1 MDWAQAT
8 TFTEAARPSAGT
20 DLADIAARVHGE
32 VHGSAR
38 VFDLTVDSREV
49 QRGWMFC
56 AVRGS
61 RTDGHDHAAQALQHG
76 AAALLVERWLPLS
89 IPQIR
94 VPWTRGTI
102 GPAAALVHGDPAN
115 DLCLIGVTGTNG
127 KTTTAYLTESALARA
142 GRATGLIS
150 TVCSRFGTWNEHA
163 TFTTPDAPHLQ
174 RTLARMRQAGAD
186 SVVME
191 VSSHG
196 LDQQRVEGIGFDFA
210 VWLNLAQEHLDY
222 HGTMEH
228 YYATKAKLFE
238 AQRSQRGLVCLD
250 DAWGRRLAAQTNVP
264 LTTFGRFPSANV
276 TVEVLSTGLDG
287 TSIRL
292 HRSRQG
298 DVDIHGPIPG
308 RINAANIAAAYLTAE
323 ALGLD
328 PDAAALGIA
337 EAPGVPGRFER
348 VDAGQPFLVIIDY
361 AHTPDALESLLVM
374 AQTLTVPGGKVHLV
388 LGSRGHKD
396 RFKRPVTGRT
406 ATMADDPIFT
416 TDSPGAEDP
425 QAIINQMLVGA
436 LAAGHERVRVELD
449 RTAAISL
456 AIKAARPGD
465 VVLLVGR
472 GHEQQRSMGAAT
484 ERFDDRAVALD
495 ALAAVAY

>member
-1 MDWAQAT
+1 
-8 TFTEAARPSAGT
+8 
-20 DLADIAARVHGE
+20 
-32 VHGSAR
+32 
-38 VFDLTVDSREV
+38 
-49 QRGWMFC
+49 
-56 AVRGS
+56 
-61 RTDGHDHAAQALQHG
+61 
-76 AAALLVERWLPLS
+76 
-89 IPQIR
+89 
-94 VPWTRGTI
+94 
-102 GPAAALVHGDPAN
+102 
-115 DLCLIGVTGTNG
+115 
-127 KTTTAYLTESALARA
+127 
-142 GRATGLIS
+142 
-150 TVCSRFGTWNEHA
+150 
-163 TFTTPDAPHLQ
+163 
-174 RTLARMRQAGAD
+174 MRQAGAD

-264 LTTFGRFPSANV
+264 LTTFGRIPSANV

-292 HRSRQG
+292 HRTRQG

-374 AQTLTVPGGKVHLV
+374 AQTLTLPGGKVHLV

-436 LAAGHERVRVELD
+436 LAAGHERVRVEPD

-495 ALAAVAY
+495 ALAGVAY